1 MEDEHLWFRTGPR
14 EMTALSEIC
23 FIPSFLRGLQLPGE
37 AADIWGL
44 GCITAFCVRALLLLC
59 VCDSTAR
66 CTLTLCL
73 PELLVLDRCCHHPAL
88 LTELCNLSPW
98 ELPRYT
104 NTTEEPALRCMR
116 MKRLHSVWLP
126 QTTYPHITSHPKILG
141 LQDLSPEKGSEVATW
156 QGLAAAVST

>member
-23 FIPSFLRGLQLPGE
+23 FISSFLRGLQLPGE

-44 GCITAFCVRALLLLC
+44 SCITAFCVRALLLLC

-66 CTLTLCL
+66 CTLTLRL
-73 PELLVLDRCCHHPAL
+73 PELPVLDRCCHHPAL

-104 NTTEEPALRCMR
+104 NTTEAPFKKKKYYISNLFKTQAMSC
-116 MKRLHSVWLP
+116 SVRGVPW
-126 QTTYPHITSHPKILG
+126 QA
-141 LQDLSPEKGSEVATW
+141 EVW
-156 QGLAAAVST
+156 KMNY